1 MIGLLVNLLIVVII
15 CAVLWVVANKIM
27 AALGVDAKIVVLV
40 QCLLL
45 LIFLVMFLGGVGL
58 VGGTDW
64 PRYNYRL

>member
-1 MIGLLVNLLIVVII
+1 MPNAKHRQGY
-15 CAVLWVVANKIM
+15 
-27 AALGVDAKIVVLV
+27 AAEWLSKLGVDAKIVVLV